1 MLRKVI
7 LLDRVYICQYTHMYV
22 KCPKN
27 SRGWSGRRRL
37 EQNRSA
43 LSSQNGKPI
52 FEDEHSPR
60 FDNFIG
66 ENARI

>member
-1 MLRKVI
+1 MLRKVV
-7 LLDRVYICQYTHMYV
+7 LLDRVYIICQYTHMYV

-37 EQNRSA
+37 EQKKG
-43 LSSQNGKPI
+43 LPI
-52 FEDEHSPR
+52 FEDERSPR